1 MEKKLT
7 DEEIVK
13 ALECCISQDANCNDC
28 AFLNSRKDCN
38 NVYVYTLDLIQRQKA
53 EIERQNK
60 DYIELDLEC
69 RELRTKVDELT
80 EQLKD
85 LNWYK
90 MWHSKFKKEIED
102 LTLELETYRPTKLSG
117 NGQCKCSKC
126 GVVSWTDWFS
136 RYKGQTLCND
146 CLKKNYGV

>member
-13 ALECCISQDANCNDC
+13 ALVHCYVKRGRCDDC
-28 AFLNSRKDCN
+28 VLYEDDEKCLAPIA
-38 NVYVYTLDLIQRQKA
+38 VLDLIQRQKA
-53 EIERQNK
+53 EIER
-60 DYIELDLEC
+60 
-69 RELRTKVDELT
+69 LT
-80 EQLKD
+80 EEREN

-90 MWHSKFKKEIED
+90 MWHNKFKKEIED

-146 CLKKNYGV
+146 CLKKNYGVEVE